1 MSRHTYDGWDARMVS
16 MLSSGTSLSNDVLFG
31 NVYLVEERRPKL
43 SYELF
48 EHALSSG
55 CNGMIMTREFPKKL
69 LTEKELDSC
78 KLIWLT
84 NLVGDGRVNPT
95 AIGILMSQVRSFI
108 EDQPKSVVMIDGLEY
123 MISLNT
129 YDRML
134 QFMHQL
140 RDLVVTNESILVVP
154 MDPRTVTE
162 RELALLERNLEVLV
176 PRVDAELTEEP
187 MINAATGEIRLLNVG
202 HR

>member
-1 MSRHTYDGWDARMVS
+1 MVS

>member
-1 MSRHTYDGWDARMVS
+1 MVS
-16 MLSSGTSLSNDVLFG
+16 ILSSGTSLSNDVQFG

-108 EDQPKSVVMIDGLEY
+108 EGQPKSVVMIDGLEY

>member
-1 MSRHTYDGWDARMVS
+1 MVS
-16 MLSSGTSLSNDVLFG
+16 ILSSGTSLSNDVQFG

-108 EDQPKSVVMIDGLEY
+108 ENQPKSVVMIDGLEY

>member
-108 EDQPKSVVMIDGLEY
+108 ENQPKSVVMIDGLEY

>member
-1 MSRHTYDGWDARMVS
+1 MVS
-16 MLSSGTSLSNDVLFG
+16 ILSSGTSLSNDIRTG

-108 EDQPKSVVMIDGLEY
+108 EGQPKSVVMIDGLEY

-187 MINAATGEIRLLNVG
+187 MINASTGEIRLLDVG
-202 HR
+202 NR

>member
-1 MSRHTYDGWDARMVS
+1 MVS
-16 MLSSGTSLSNDVLFG
+16 MLSSGTSLSNDIRSG

-48 EHALSSG
+48 EHALSMG

-108 EDQPKSVVMIDGLEY
+108 EGQPKSVVMIDGLEY

-176 PRVDAELTEEP
+176 PRADAEEEP
-187 MINAATGEIRLLNVG
+187 MINAGTGEIRILDAG